1 MSWIESIPTARRE
14 KLFGLIPTTSA
25 DRAREYAG
33 EPAGE
38 QDRAFVAWL
47 MVLDH
52 TCMAKLG
59 LSFTDLPDQPFRD
72 WHEADMTPA
81 EALAELATAEGLIP

>member
-1 MSWIESIPTARRE
+1 MSWIQTIPTARRE

-33 EPAGE
+33 EPATE

-59 LSFTDLPDQPFRD
+59 VSFTDLPDQPFRD
-72 WHEADMTPA
+72 WHDNDMTPRQ
-81 EALAELATAEGLIP
+81 ALAELAEVEGLLG